1 MKQKSSSKPVMEETA
16 ASVFAVKN
24 MFPEEDPTAATGER
38 AGT

>member
-1 MKQKSSSKPVMEETA
+1 MKQKFSSKLEMEETA

-24 MFPEEDPTAATGER
+24 TFPGADPTVVTVEK